1 MQLPT
6 RIDGPLAIVGDVHG
20 QLDLFDR
27 LLERLRRRSDWRRRW
42 IVLIGDLVDRGPDS
56 RGVIERVLE
65 LVATHGRTTAVCG
78 NHDLAMAAT
87 LGVVPV
93 PIEADW
99 ERRWLG
105 GYECEATFASY
116 GATPGDVEELR
127 RCVPESHARLLADL
141 PWLIEHPRVLCVHA
155 GLVGSLPLE
164 TQLRVLRE
172 RDFSLHHPTWLCSKG
187 LENDQGPHE
196 CRLPIASGHVPVP
209 RVHCSPGRY
218 LVDTTGGRGGELSC
232 LLLPEQQV
240 VTSHHEAR
248 RLKRRWWQRFR
259 NNAA

>member
-1 MQLPT
+1 MLLPT
-6 RIDGPLAIVGDVHG
+6 RINGPLAIVGDVHG

-27 LLERLRRRSDWRRRW
+27 LLERLRRRTDWQQRW

-65 LVATHGRTTAVCG
+65 LIASHGRTTAVCG

-93 PIEADW
+93 PDEADW
-99 ERRWLG
+99 ERRWLS

-116 GATPGDVEELR
+116 EATPGDVDELR
-127 RCVPESHARLLADL
+127 RQVPATHTRLLSDL
-141 PWLIEHPRVLCVHA
+141 PWLVEHPRVLCVHA
-155 GLVGSLPLE
+155 GLVGTLPLE

-172 RDFSLHHPTWLCSKG
+172 RDFSLHSPTWLCSKG
-187 LENDQGPHE
+187 LQDDQGPSE
-196 CRLPIASGHVPVP
+196 CRVPIVSGHVRVP
-209 RVHCSPGRY
+209 RVRCSPRRY

-232 LLLPEQQV
+232 LLLPERQV
-240 VTSHHEAR
+240 ITSHHDAR
-248 RLKRRWWQRFR
+248 CLKRRWWPFSRD
-259 NNAA
+259 NAA